1 MSSLPPEQRAALEL
15 AYLGGKT
22 STEIS
27 DLEGIPIGTAKTRI
41 RAALLRLRELL
52 AADIESTRGGGRDDV

>member
-1 MSSLPPEQRAALEL
+1 MAQLPPEQRAALEL

-27 DLEGIPIGTAKTRI
+27 DLEGIPVGTAKTRI
-41 RAALLRLRELL
+41 RAALLRLRE
-52 AADIESTRGGGRDDV
+52 AMVVEPEREWSDRDDV